1 MDLRTVDALTEG
13 MTTNKRERQH
23 ADLIASR
30 RAHVGGRLQVVREK
44 ASHGHE
50 GLQQGMLR
58 ERVRLAFADDEV
70 IQQAHVHALQCS
82 FEALG
87 QAFIRG

>member
-1 MDLRTVDALTEG
+1 VRTVDAQAG
-13 MTTNKRERQH
+13 RAATNKRESRH

-30 RAHVGGRLQVVREK
+30 RAHVGGRLWVGDGAVRLHISK
-44 ASHGHE
+44 KST
-50 GLQQGMLR
+50 LR

-70 IQQAHVHALQCS
+70 IQQAHVDALQRT
-82 FEALG
+82 FQALS